1 MSIVGKSS
9 PSEFGPAS
17 QDVMTGKINRLALTA
32 AYKILRRWKWLTKA
46 SNRGAGVAVWYQDQ
60 ILVVRHSYRPGWSLP
75 GGQIKKNEEPR
86 SAASRELR
94 EEVGIQTAPESLIP
108 VRQSRPGKFL
118 FECRLQTR
126 PVLKIDNR
134 EIIEARFVDPAAISD
149 ADDILYPYLRWAK
162 GIDPKNAS

>member
-1 MSIVGKSS
+1 
-9 PSEFGPAS
+9 
-17 QDVMTGKINRLALTA
+17 MTGKINRLALTA

-108 VRQSRPGKFL
+108 VRESRPGKFL

-126 PVLKIDNR
+126 PVLKIDKR

-149 ADDILYPYLRWAK
+149 ADDILNPYLRWAK
-162 GIDPKNAS
+162 GIDPKDAS

>member
-1 MSIVGKSS
+1 
-9 PSEFGPAS
+9 
-17 QDVMTGKINRLALTA
+17 MTGKINRLALTA

-86 SAASRELR
+86 SAAPRELR
-94 EEVGIQTAPESLIP
+94 EEVGIQTAPESLI
-108 VRQSRPGKFL
+108 QIYESQPGKFL

-126 PVLKIDNR
+126 PVLKIDKR
-134 EIIEARFVDPAAISD
+134 EIIEARFVDPVAISD
-149 ADDILYPYLRWAK
+149 ADDILYPYLQWAK
-162 GIDPKNAS
+162 RIDPKDAS